1 MNRLPATLSV
11 NDACI
16 LLNRP
21 VRTVNRKITDGIFD
35 LPCTDPEVRPR
46 RVQTRAVLAHTGL
59 TADEALTI
67 LTDQEVAA

>member
-1 MNRLPATLSV
+1 MMTLPPMLTVPEASTLLRTPVSTIHYQIKHRTFPHP
-11 NDACI
+11 CI
-16 LLNRP
+16 
-21 VRTVNRKITDGIFD
+21 D
-35 LPCTDPEVRPR
+35 RPR